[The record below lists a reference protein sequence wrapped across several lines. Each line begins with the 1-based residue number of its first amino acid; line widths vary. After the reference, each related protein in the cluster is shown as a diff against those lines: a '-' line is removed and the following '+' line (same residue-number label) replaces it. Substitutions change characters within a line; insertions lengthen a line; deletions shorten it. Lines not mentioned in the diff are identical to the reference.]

1 MNWRA
6 IRAVVVKDLRVVTQS
21 RAVLFPIIGLVV
33 IMMVVLPGVGGL
45 IASSVDVETADM
57 EAITGDMDVFF
68 DNLPPSLQDELD
80 QFDNELQEVVY
91 LLATMLFAPLF
102 LIIPIMVANVIAADS
117 FVGEKE
123 RKTLEALIYSPTTDR
138 ELYIAKIIGPWVAAI
153 VVAWVSFVLYAIVLN
168 ISAWGAM
175 ERVFFPNTVWIILM
189 LWVVPPAAGVGL
201 GTMVLVSSRVST
213 FQEAYQL
220 GGMVV
225 LPVLLLLFGQI
236 GGLLYLN
243 VAVVLVIGLVLW
255 AITALV
261 IWYGARGFQ
270 RGELI
275 ARL

>member
-1 MNWRA
+1 MNLHA
-6 IRAVVVKDLRVVTQS
+6 IRAVVVKDLQVVTQS

-45 IASSVDVETADM
+45 LASSVDVETVDM

-91 LLATMLFAPLF
+91 LMATMLFAPLF

-153 VVAWVSFVLYAIVLN
+153 VVAWVSFVLYTFVLN
-168 ISAWGAM
+168 VSAWGAM
-175 ERVFFPNTVWIILM
+175 ERVFFPNVVWIVLM

-236 GGLLYLN
+236 GGVLYLN
-243 VAVVLVIGLVLW
+243 VAVVVVIGVVLW
-255 AITALV
+255 TITALV